1 MSYVQII
8 EFVTRDPQTMKDL
21 GEKYL
26 QESAGTSKVKRAMIY
41 HDRTEPKR
49 YVAVLEFENGADA
62 FDNYNLPE
70 YEEFAEGLAELSDVP
85 LVYRSL
91 ELAHTLVP

>member
-8 EFVTRDPQTMKDL
+8 EFVTRDPQRMKDL

-26 QESAGTSKVKRAMIY
+26 QESAGSSKVKRAMVY

-49 YVAVLEFENGADA
+49 YVAIVEFESGEDA
-62 FDNYNLPE
+62 FDNYNLAE
-70 YEEFAEGLAELSDVP
+70 YEDFTEALAELSDVP

-91 ELAHTLVP
+91 ELAHAIVP